1 MKIKTKNRKNN
12 IKNTT
17 YILVLTT
24 IFILF
29 FTGYSLGKSITQVTI
44 KGNTQIANPIIEV
57 ESNPKINITDEQQ
70 EGTYNFYVRNYKNT
84 GKITDVKIIYTI
96 KIQDTIEEK
105 LKNTI
110 KYELY
115 KNGNKIELQKN
126 ETTNMELT
134 NKEQQEDKY
143 QLKIVYN
150 KNSSNIMQDIMEK
163 IQIQVHSE
171 QANK

>member
-1 MKIKTKNRKNN
+1 MKNKEIKRNENLKNL
-12 IKNTT
+12 T
-17 YILVLTT
+17 YIIVLTI
-24 IFILF
+24 IFMLF
-29 FTGYSLGKSITQVTI
+29 LTGYSLGKNSGQLFLS
-44 KGNTQIANPIIEV
+44 GNTEIANPIIEV
-57 ESNPKINITDEQQ
+57 ESNPKINITDENQQ
-70 EGTYNFYVRNYKNT
+70 GIYKFLVRNYNNE
-84 GKITDVKIIYTI
+84 GKITDVKMKYVINIE
-96 KIQDTIEEK
+96 DTIDEK
-105 LKNTI
+105 LKDTI

-126 ETTNMELT
+126 ETTKMELT

-150 KNSSNIMQDIMEK
+150 KNASNIMQDIMEK

>member
-12 IKNTT
+12 IKNAT

-105 LKNTI
+105 LKNMNYT
-110 KYELY
+110 KM
-115 KNGNKIELQKN
+115 
-126 ETTNMELT
+126 ET
-134 NKEQQEDKY
+134 K
-143 QLKIVYN
+143 
-150 KNSSNIMQDIMEK
+150 
-163 IQIQVHSE
+163 
-171 QANK
+171 